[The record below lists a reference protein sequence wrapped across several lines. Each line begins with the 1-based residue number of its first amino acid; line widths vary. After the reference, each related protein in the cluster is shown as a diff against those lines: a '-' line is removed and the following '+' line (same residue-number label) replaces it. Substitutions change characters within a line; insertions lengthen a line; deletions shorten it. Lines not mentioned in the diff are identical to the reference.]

1 MLAGRMRYCLHT
13 GTPPH
18 PALFLR
24 RQLSVRVRWVRRGD
38 GVSVPVDH
46 HVGSSYFMWMIV
58 PNPDTGFN
66 YRKQNHYGKP
76 QVK

>member
-13 GTPPH
+13 GTPP
-18 PALFLR
+18 PPRPLFEKTVVSSCAVGETR
-24 RQLSVRVRWVRRGD
+24 D

-66 YRKQNHYGKP
+66 YPKQNHYGKP